1 MFICPPRLHILSLG
15 LLNKLCST
23 RYRFFNFTSC
33 KISQTCAQS
42 DFFTWLM
49 FNWLTL
55 LQSSLSLCSW
65 PAYGDQFQFP
75 GWPSGSVFG
84 SLSLSCSLWLSQELS
99 GSRVFARL
107 TRRLLSPRSVTFCW
121 SRFVFVIPRQLVFDS
136 LRLYWQVRYR
146 SPF

>member
-15 LLNKLCST
+15 LLNKLCSA

-33 KISQTCAQS
+33 KISQTCAHQPYS
-42 DFFTWLM
+42 FFWL
-49 FNWLTL
+49 FNCLTL
-55 LQSSLSLCSW
+55 QSCSW

-136 LRLYWQVRYR
+136 LRLYWQVRYH
-146 SPF
+146 SPL